1 MPSPRNQNAQRRPR
15 LGNGT
20 PPGTIAYASKA
31 VSSLQRNTQHM
42 FRVRAR
48 SDGTTSDD
56 ECGAY
61 SAPSSAL
68 YLPVTLGAPQN
79 LNVEPQML
87 RKARISWNAVTN
99 ATGYVIRAS
108 GYVTESGTV
117 STVEFP
123 VISATQYDI
132 DLDRFLG
139 EATADTFRVKAVS
152 SDDTYDD
159 SAYSETIRIVD
170 SPILRADGDNS
181 DLADNATTG
190 SATVEWDR
198 MSGVTQYTLK
208 HRRLMGIHH
217 RQNGWRPNQFA
228 TLTNTGV
235 TVTDSNPSST
245 DRLTYQKTDL
255 RLGEIYA
262 FQLNY
267 TQNGQKVFSG
277 RDAFV
282 WPSSGFAAEDWRVA
296 TYPFFGHWPDKEYTY
311 RICETTFPSANRTAW
326 VNVINHA
333 FEQWETAT
341 DDLIAATRDNTS
353 CTVADDSAP
362 LGFLIQVHSNIN
374 EVYMVND
381 TALAFLVLA
390 FTNFI
395 DEPHGICV
403 FNAPACVISKAYG
416 QSAEASTELSNDTSS
431 NNGVDI
437 LFAKSRFIYDVDDEE
452 KTLNHK
458 IRIPDTISFN
468 QCLKRNDDGSHI
480 NDSIYEYTDDD
491 GNTIRTVNYFPYVT
505 ALHEVGHA
513 LGTSGAAAVDL
524 VQLIWD
530 EDAQTKRAHP
540 SIPDAVMNYDS
551 LISEVLDEPDC
562 SPHPFDIMAIYA
574 LYQTVRD
581 DE

>member
-1 MPSPRNQNAQRRPR
+1 MAALIAVFLAVVSPMQSGDQVSAQNPGAEETIQQSTPESGVEERQDGPECLDDPSLSFCP
-15 LGNGT
+15 G
-20 PPGTIAYASKA
+20 PP
-31 VSSLQRNTQHM
+31 
-42 FRVRAR
+42 
-48 SDGTTSDD
+48 
-56 ECGAY
+56 
-61 SAPSSAL
+61 
-68 YLPVTLGAPQN
+68 PQN

-87 RKARISWNAVTN
+87 RKARISWDAVTN

-108 GYVTESGTV
+108 GYVTDSGAV

-123 VISATQYDI
+123 VITATQYDI

-152 SDDTYDD
+152 SGHTYDD
-159 SAYSETIRIVD
+159 SPYSETIRIVD

-208 HRRLMGIHH
+208 HRRLRGIHH

-228 TLTNTGV
+228 TLTNTGE

-267 TQNGQKVFSG
+267 TQNGQKVFAG

-282 WPSSGFAAEDWRVA
+282 WPSSGFAAEDRRVA

-311 RICETTFPSANRTAW
+311 RICETTFPSANRTAC

-362 LGFLIQVHSNIN
+362 MGFLIQVHSNIN

-403 FNAPACVISKAYG
+403 FYAPACVISKAYG

-437 LFAKSRFIYDVDDEE
+437 LFSKSSFE
-452 KTLNHK
+452 NHTK
-458 IRIPDTISFN
+458 DIPDSISFN
-468 QCLKRNDDGSHI
+468 QCLTRNSNGILEKDEDG
-480 NDSIYEYTDDD
+480 
-491 GNTIRTVNYFPYVT
+491 YFPYRT
-505 ALHEVGHA
+505 ALHEAGHA
-513 LGTSGAAAVDL
+513 LGTSGAAAIDL
-524 VQLIWD
+524 NQVIWFWD
-530 EDAQTKRAHP
+530 DDAQTKKAHP
-540 SIPDAVMNYDS
+540 SIPDAVMNYDN
-551 LISEVLDEPDC
+551 LISEVNDKPDC
-562 SPHPFDIMAIYA
+562 SPHPFDIMAIFA
-574 LYQTVRD
+574 LYQTVGD

>member
-1 MPSPRNQNAQRRPR
+1 MAALIAVFLAVVSPMQSGDQVSAQNPGAEETIQQSTPESGVEERQDGPECLDDPSLSFCP
-15 LGNGT
+15 G
-20 PPGTIAYASKA
+20 PP
-31 VSSLQRNTQHM
+31 
-42 FRVRAR
+42 
-48 SDGTTSDD
+48 
-56 ECGAY
+56 
-61 SAPSSAL
+61 
-68 YLPVTLGAPQN
+68 PQN

-108 GYVTESGTV
+108 GYVTDSGTV

-123 VISATQYDI
+123 VITATQYDI

-152 SDDTYDD
+152 SGHTYDD
-159 SAYSETIRIVD
+159 SPYSETIRIVD

-228 TLTNTGV
+228 TLTNTGE

-282 WPSSGFAAEDWRVA
+282 WPSSGFAAEDRRVA

-311 RICETTFPSANRTAW
+311 RICEATFPSANRTAS

-341 DDLIAATRDNTS
+341 DALIAATRDNAS

-362 LGFLIQVHSNIN
+362 LVFLIQVHSNIN
-374 EVYMVND
+374 EVYMVNN

-403 FNAPACVISKAYG
+403 FYAPACVISKAYG

-431 NNGVDI
+431 NNRVDI
-437 LFAKSRFIYDVDDEE
+437 LFSKSSFE
-452 KTLNHK
+452 NHTK
-458 IRIPDTISFN
+458 DIPDSISFN
-468 QCLKRNDDGSHI
+468 QCLTRNSNGILEKDEDG
-480 NDSIYEYTDDD
+480 
-491 GNTIRTVNYFPYVT
+491 YFPYRT
-505 ALHEVGHA
+505 ALHEAGHA
-513 LGTSGAAAVDL
+513 LGTSGAAAIDL
-524 VQLIWD
+524 NQVIWFWD
-530 EDAQTKRAHP
+530 DDAQKKRAHP

-551 LISEVLDEPDC
+551 LISEVNDEPDC
-562 SPHPFDIMAIYA
+562 SPHPFDIMAIFA
-574 LYQTVRD
+574 LYQTVGD